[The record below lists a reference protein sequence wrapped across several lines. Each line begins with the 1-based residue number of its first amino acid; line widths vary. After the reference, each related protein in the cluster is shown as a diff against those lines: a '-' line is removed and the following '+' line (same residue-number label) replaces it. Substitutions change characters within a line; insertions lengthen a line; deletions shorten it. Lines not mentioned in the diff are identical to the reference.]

1 MTKKITEDGEIIDEI
16 TYETV
21 GRTPPFF
28 KTPWNHDTDREAT
41 NVSLECKDPS
51 RTQQQF
57 AKDADINNILSQ
69 FMKTGDPNLLG
80 IGNPIYR
87 DIIEEFDLQSV
98 IVTGWEAQNA
108 WNQLSPEVR
117 NTLKDPK
124 TFADYVDHCLE
135 RGDLEPLRALGLAPK
150 LEESLK
156 TQPKAPETV
165 IVPKVSPAPEE
176 KKAAPAA

>member
-1 MTKKITEDGEIIDEI
+1 MAKKITEDGEIIDEI

-21 GRTPPFF
+21 AVAPPFF
-28 KTPWNHDTDREAT
+28 KTPWNHDTDKEAAS
-41 NVSLECKDPS
+41 VRLACLDPS

-57 AKDADINNILSQ
+57 ARDSDINNILAQ

-80 IGNPIYR
+80 VGNPIYR
-87 DIIEEFDLQSV
+87 DILEEFDLQSV

-108 WNQLSPEVR
+108 WNALPAEVR
-117 NTLKDPK
+117 NTLKDPQ

-150 LEESLK
+150 LEPPVK
-156 TQPKAPETV
+156 PTET
-165 IVPKVSPAPEE
+165 STASTSTPAGT
-176 KKAAPAA
+176 PAAGAEKPAEAG